1 MILYLKLLRPF
12 NLLMVLLAQGLVKYG
27 LFEPFGISLAL
38 TPGSFAIMVIAT
50 LCIAAGGNV
59 INDIYDQEIDWIN
72 RPKKVLVGKRISEK
86 AAYNLYI
93 LLTVLGLGLGFVVA
107 NLVGKPALALVF
119 IFSAALLY
127 WYATFLKSMLFI
139 GNMVISSLVGFS
151 ILMGILFDLYPAMEF
166 QDKTLY
172 LRLSKVVLYYA
183 LAAFYFNLMR
193 EITKDIQDV
202 NGDKNGGRNTL
213 PIVLG
218 ISRTKAIV
226 IIMGLLGLF
235 GVLFFAYFELYR
247 VLFLLMYMVFA
258 LGGTLLVFTLQAW
271 NAKKTKHFARL
282 SNLLKLIMLLGLAS
296 LGFIKT
302 LL

>member
-93 LLTVLGLGLGFVVA
+93 LLTVLGVGLGFVVA

-119 IFSAALLY
+119 IFFFVLLY